1 MKLPNGASS
10 GGPAPSDSAAAT
22 GSGSKA
28 SGERQRSPRSRSK
41 RSDDSAVLAD
51 TLSAEAVAM
60 GGGGGA
66 VQPGLIDPA
75 SLQAYL
81 AAQAQAAAAA
91 FPAGAGGSATP
102 DALAVPAQ
110 QGGESGD
117 STKPHA
123 IIPGLP
129 MTRGPS
135 GLSNAGSS
143 SNSALDLASMAVA
156 AGMAGL
162 PGVAGALP
170 GGAGQINEQ
179 WQRTLIASQ
188 DWANVLRMANQ
199 NPELASAASKSLA
212 GGVGSSPFH
221 NFGAFAGAG
230 GIPAFLAGGSG
241 ESGGQGSS
249 SMGEIASGMNPAL
262 SAQHRSASEQ
272 LLAELTNST
281 RAQQR
286 RPVLP
291 TALQQP
297 PQQPPD
303 GGMDELIDSL
313 FPFTEE
319 MSHHPSS
326 GRSPRSR
333 SGRHGSSKSHGG
345 SRSSSGRSHH
355 SKRSRT
361 SNSDSAPHSRSS
373 EEGVTTTR
381 LSESSELPRNKS
393 KSSNL
398 GENSSERAT
407 ISAEGSHSDGSGSAE
422 GSRGPWSQGSE
433 WWGGGGD
440 DRSTSASSSGG
451 DVSGSGSTAMQGYAP
466 GPGPATALPCSHLHA
481 LTVAALACRSLRDM
495 ENRPKGSVSPT
506 CSSNSCLSATDILQL
521 GDELLDGV

>member
-102 DALAVPAQ
+102 AALAVPAQ

-451 DVSGSGSTAMQGYAP
+451 DVSGSGSTAMQG
-466 GPGPATALPCSHLHA
+466 
-481 LTVAALACRSLRDM
+481 DM